1 MKLIME
7 HFPRSEM
14 EITNL
19 DLVLSLI
26 SGLDNLGEPEEMK
39 PPDSRVETMRGSI
52 PLKTITKPVC
62 TNYLKY
68 I

>member
-19 DLVLSLI
+19 DLVFSLI
-26 SGLDNLGEPEEMK
+26 SGLDNLGEP
-39 PPDSRVETMRGSI
+39 VEALIVVTSNDHLNI
-52 PLKTITKPVC
+52 KSSNTQTLPK
-62 TNYLKY
+62 
-68 I
+68 